1 MSAEK
6 LSHYELL
13 DKLGEGG
20 MGALYR
26 ARDTRLNRT
35 VAIKLLREGS
45 RRDPELARRLV
56 QEARAASQLNDPHIV
71 TIYEVDDS
79 PGCEFIAM
87 EFVDGEPLSARL
99 SRGPLPL

>member
-1 MSAEK
+1 MPVQK

-35 VAIKLLREGS
+35 VAIKVLRDGNAHDPDLAKRLL
-45 RRDPELARRLV
+45 
-56 QEARAASQLNDPHIV
+56 QEARAASQLNDPRIV
-71 TIYEVDDS
+71 TIYGGSQQMQLDT
-79 PGCEFIAM
+79 IAKH
-87 EFVDGEPLSARL
+87 FLG
-99 SRGPLPL
+99 LP